1 VRDSGAGATIAPM
14 TPPLA
19 AEPVPA
25 PDALSAA
32 DKSRQKLATLLEVSK
47 GLGKA
52 VDIDALLDKI
62 VRYAY
67 QILEVDRVAILLL
80 DGDELVPKISRDKRG
95 VESHRAIPQSIA
107 RTAIND
113 RVAILSDNA
122 GEDTRFGG
130 QSILMQQIR
139 SAICCPLVGSE
150 DNPLGVLY
158 LDNAD
163 SGHRF
168 GDEDFEF
175 CIAFASIAAVAIEN
189 GQFAQRIQRELV
201 TRNNFERFFT
211 PQLAKQIAES
221 QVSIRL
227 GGDKRAVAVL
237 FSDIR
242 GFTALSETMRPE
254 ETASLLTE
262 YFTQMVDC
270 VFRHDGTLDKF
281 IGDAVMAQWGAPIGG
296 PDDADK
302 ALAAAIEMMH
312 ALEKLNAGW
321 RAAGRPD
328 VQIGIGLNFGE
339 AFAGNI
345 GSDRRLEYTIIGDT
359 VNTAKRVCSAAEG
372 GELLITEA
380 FRQALHSSPPLVQ
393 CEPMDLKNKSQS
405 VTVYRVT
412 IT

>member
-1 VRDSGAGATIAPM
+1 
-14 TPPLA
+14 
-19 AEPVPA
+19 
-25 PDALSAA
+25 
-32 DKSRQKLATLLEVSK
+32 
-47 GLGKA
+47 
-52 VDIDALLDKI
+52 
-62 VRYAY
+62 
-67 QILEVDRVAILLL
+67 
-80 DGDELVPKISRDKRG
+80 
-95 VESHRAIPQSIA
+95 
-107 RTAIND
+107 
-113 RVAILSDNA
+113 
-122 GEDTRFGG
+122 
-130 QSILMQQIR
+130 
-139 SAICCPLVGSE
+139 
-150 DNPLGVLY
+150 
-158 LDNAD
+158 
-163 SGHRF
+163 
-168 GDEDFEF
+168 
-175 CIAFASIAAVAIEN
+175 
-189 GQFAQRIQRELV
+189 
-201 TRNNFERFFT
+201 
-211 PQLAKQIAES
+211 
-221 QVSIRL
+221 
-227 GGDKRAVAVL
+227 VAVL